1 MPQSIFDYAAS
12 LEKDEATQTIP
23 SIFDYEDSLK
33 QGEYLPPMSIFDY
46 EDINRYGIPVTQSF
60 RELQEKVSKASSLS
74 TESDLEPRADP
85 SILSSFGRGFG
96 AGLLPFG
103 IYEPEMLESPT
114 TSEKVAETF
123 GTVAGSVI
131 PYVLGSLVT
140 GGAALP
146 VLGARTAAAA
156 STLQRIGRAN
166 KQIKRLNKLASGA
179 KGAEKSKYLSRAA
192 SLEKGKSRHLSR
204 FTKMQDEFIEEELKK
219 GLSPSKIS
227 KVARRGFP
235 QASGQLGKIPGYQD
249 FILGLAKTGPKGVK
263 WANAVNRG
271 INNLA
276 TFTAVGQ
283 IYKPLDAS
291 LEERLSGLGSD
302 MIAST
307 VFTAAAMPK
316 IFWSDKAG
324 LRGKAAGRFGEYTG
338 VALAGAFSDLGLN
351 KDMTWE
357 DRIIHGLALMGVHG
371 AGEGLSR
378 VGIKQKAFNAL
389 GELGIAPETSLKLIE
404 GEKVNRLWDAA
415 GAAAEQ
421 KGDIWRSKT
430 NPDNTRFIEKGDMY
444 ESEDGKLFEIKYTDS
459 DTGVDYYRG
468 PNKASV
474 IKQLSK
480 DYYREK
486 RPKEVL
492 EPEASFKL
500 DSEGRLQ
507 YDKIEIKERLRTIA
521 TAEEKAIL
529 KGDVPQHLKNE
540 RAHWE
545 KIKKITERNLKESKK
560 VVTRDAVPEPL
571 PGTRAK
577 LFKDELFNKAVSFVV
592 KHKSINPPLLQRNLK
607 VKYSEAQEL
616 IDKMEKAGIVSKGGT
631 NREVLITKDD
641 WHSGEAFEKLKKEEK
656 VGTRLWDLRTWHSEG
671 SKTSDKSIDKNF
683 YEKYDEY
690 GEFEGLKINIGDN
703 VIVPEYRG
711 RGWGGMERS
720 FDYNKSTS
728 ARVEAVGEKSITE
741 WMKDNPD
748 KFVDKDGVLKY
759 DDSTILLQGLNADPA
774 AKGDVAYYLAK
785 VNRKSDFS
793 NEIADIN
800 REYEFSKKYE
810 EEAKLNKNI
819 LPNYGDTVLFHSVDP
834 DRPFNR
840 SEARRRGKISGHDI
854 DLKPI
859 INDFVIE
866 MQIANYSPKTIE
878 SYKNSLAKYFQFIS
892 DKRNRFHTGEIS
904 RGDVQQFVLH
914 LQDKGHKPASIK
926 TIMGAVKSWHKH
938 QSKNELAS
946 ETILPSI
953 DSITGEKSGISYQY
967 TSEHIKNGEP
977 IYFYIAGPKGRKI
990 RLSKSD
996 ESRVREFY
1004 KDKDSNADPDF
1015 IDKLILRYTGGKGMT
1030 QKEYSE
1036 LPTDGKKQ
1044 IWGEKLIEEKFE
1056 RQYISVAERKD
1067 IIDGVLEK
1075 HFGKEKGIDIPYWKA
1090 KELYG
1095 EKFIKLAEK
1104 AIDKASIKKVGEQ
1117 DPGSPY
1123 KLRMFVRNTQLK
1135 EHYFRDFVKGYG
1147 RKKLIDAQTKNE
1159 VVVPYSVTHGSSKM
1173 SIKKFESIRKAW
1185 DNHIS
1190 QEKGELEK
1198 KLLQVQDTV
1207 NRIESGE
1214 IKEAD
1219 IAKLSTDAPDPSPES
1234 LRFFETSMV
1243 NRNLDDATPMYT
1255 IKLKKWVDGK
1265 KTRKDVMEK
1274 DTKYLFTD
1282 NELLFRTEAEAV
1294 DWARNHWNNP
1304 ESANRILQ
1312 NKLEQS
1318 TAKLERLKPTIV
1330 QTSRSNYE
1338 RKLNDGFKNQNFT
1351 KKAQESL
1358 ISAVIPESGGKIE
1371 NLSEYGIRMISDY
1384 IFHPNLTQTSAEMR
1398 FNLSIN
1404 NSNTHGGRIASG
1416 FRKAWRNMREAV
1428 LPVSNIIQWFDV
1440 PAAREISFRKMKP
1453 FTRTRQSVSGPMTE
1467 AMRDMEHKVGRKI
1480 SGWANP
1486 MKDISKYFSA
1496 FVDEATFGQFMKHKE
1511 FRAFEKEARKLK
1523 IEGLDGIEWLKK
1535 RHKQMMDEVWQV
1547 LVGSNAYIVDS
1558 HGKRRRMARFYN
1570 RKTGKEFNYVDLFKD
1585 PESWDA
1591 QVSSF
1596 LDYAQGKKTKVLD
1609 YVDGELREVSVNKTK
1624 SKVFYEEP
1632 FLHRVVTPR
1641 FKELFSTDE
1650 NSFKM
1655 MSQKIMETDKEI
1667 KLLKGKEKRE
1677 AAEEKARTLQK
1688 MISKPGV
1695 YGQVHS
1701 RVANLPPFIYVKR
1714 VNDRVVDLI
1723 DVSPE
1728 FNHVNNRG
1736 KFYKDGDKITDR
1748 HSIEH
1753 TIDEVIPVY
1762 ENNYG
1767 KVMEQYIMKIP
1778 HFAATSLVYSNRKT
1792 GLIEY
1797 KNLAER
1803 LARETGDRE
1812 AGKFAEEQMELQIHG
1827 QEVGAIEQALRWT
1840 ASKSAIAG
1848 LSFPI
1853 SGIKNAAIGNVM
1865 NATVFTTRDLVG
1877 GLKTILAGGADR
1889 PLKDTSMKNWMDAR
1903 SLTRRIGAEYTSNY
1917 SLFMSE
1923 TPLSGFAQRWIGNFG
1938 GMRTTE
1944 FANRMI
1950 SAVTGQ
1956 VALKNHI
1963 HNFAGIKTPSNKG
1976 ISLAQSRRIL
1986 VDVFEFSPKQ
1996 IERMVGQ
2003 YRAAKERLKDKDMTP
2018 EEKMKLLN
2026 VDYFTNQE
2034 LNQAQQQAH
2043 MITQGSPDLPYVP
2056 YWMGRAW
2063 AKPLTLF
2070 YRIAYRMT
2078 NAVADNVIMPIITDG
2093 NMMPAMKYIGLN
2105 IPVGAGL
2112 YSIYHWALGEERQ
2125 NQFQSM
2131 PAEYLDYF
2139 MKAEGLAIFSNLFD
2153 DYGGFGEAYY
2163 PIPIRNT
2170 EEFLSNVFAWL
2181 KGEKNIGQAADD
2193 GLSSIVAGY
2202 NGWKRFILHHSEDK
2216 KKQMKESRRR
2226 QNHFLDTFFPKEDT
2240 SLDYDDML
2248 TTKTPY
2254 YRALSDVFWSGK
2266 PEYMALEYYAS
2277 LAYVR
2282 DRFMHEQQLSYYVA
2296 ENKARKILKGLISR
2310 QRPIPSSWRKAR
2322 GRKSKYLDYIDN
2334 ITPKQREEE
2343 KVLDSLYLDY
2353 KTMFWKAVNDYRDVY
2368 YKKG

>member
-60 RELQEKVSKASSLS
+60 KELQERVSKASSLS

-103 IYEPEMLESPT
+103 IYEPEMIESPT
-114 TSEKVAETF
+114 TSEKMAETV

-131 PYVLGSLVT
+131 PYVFGSLVT

-156 STLQRIGRAN
+156 STLQRVGRAS

-192 SLEKGKSRHLSR
+192 ALEKGKSRHLSR

-249 FILGLAKTGPKGVK
+249 FILGLAKTGPQGVK

-338 VALAGAFSDLGLN
+338 VFAAGAFSDLGLN

-371 AGEGLSR
+371 AGEGLGR

-389 GELGIAPETSLKLIE
+389 GDLGIAPETRLKLIE
-404 GEKVNRLWDAA
+404 GEKLNRLWDEA
-415 GAAAEQ
+415 GVAAEQ

-459 DTGVDYYRG
+459 DKGVDYYRG

-480 DYYREK
+480 DYYRER

-500 DSEGRLQ
+500 DSEGRLK
-507 YDKIEIKERLRTIA
+507 YDKIEIKEKLRTIA

-529 KGDVPQHLKNE
+529 KGDIPQHLKDE

-545 KIKKITERNLKESKK
+545 KIKKITERNLKESKR

-571 PGTRAK
+571 
-577 LFKDELFNKAVSFVV
+577 E
-592 KHKSINPPLLQRNLK
+592 
-607 VKYSEAQEL
+607 QE
-616 IDKMEKAGIVSKGGT
+616 ITKEKKPEVSK
-631 NREVLITKDD
+631 
-641 WHSGEAFEKLKKEEK
+641 
-656 VGTRLWDLRTWHSEG
+656 RLWDLRTWHSEG

-683 YEKYDEY
+683 YEKYDKY
-690 GEFEGLKINIGDN
+690 GEFEGLKINVGDN

-720 FDYNKSTS
+720 FDYNKSAS

-759 DDSTILLQGLNADPA
+759 DDSTILLQGLNADPG
-774 AKGDVAYYLAK
+774 AKGDVVHYLTK

-793 NEIADIN
+793 NEIIDIN

-810 EEAKLNKNI
+810 EEAKLNRNI

-834 DRPFNR
+834 NKPFNR
-840 SEARRRGKISGHDI
+840 SEARRLGKTSGHDI
-854 DLKPI
+854 NLKPI
-859 INDFVIE
+859 IGDFIDSIR
-866 MQIANYSPKTIE
+866 IANYSPKTIE
-878 SYKNSLAKYFQFIS
+878 SYKNSLAKYFQFLS
-892 DKRNRFHTGEIS
+892 DKRNRMNTGEIS
-904 RGDVQQFVLH
+904 QGDVQQFALH
-914 LQDKGHKPASIK
+914 LQDKGHKPASIE
-926 TIMGAVKSWHKH
+926 TIMGAVKSWHKFK
-938 QSKNELAS
+938 SMEELSPEPILAS
-946 ETILPSI
+946 T
-953 DSITGEKSGISYQY
+953 DAITGEKSGIRYQY

-977 IYFYIAGPKGRKI
+977 VYFYIAGPKGGKI
-990 RLSKSD
+990 KLSKSD
-996 ESRVREFY
+996 EARVREFY
-1004 KDKDSNADPDF
+1004 KDKDSVSNPDF
-1015 IDKLILRYTGGKGMT
+1015 IDELILKYTAGKGMT

-1056 RQYISVAERKD
+1056 KQYISMAERKN

-1095 EKFIKLAEK
+1095 EKFVKLAEK
-1104 AIDKASIKKVGEQ
+1104 AIDKASIKKVGEK

-1123 KLRMFVRNTQLK
+1123 KLRMFVRHGQLN

-1147 RKKLIDAQTKNE
+1147 RKKLIDAKTQKE

-1173 SIKKFESIRKAW
+1173 SIKKFESIRGAW

-1190 QEKGELEK
+1190 KEKGELEK

-1214 IKEAD
+1214 IKEVD
-1219 IAKLSTDAPDPSPES
+1219 IAKLSTDALDPSPES
-1234 LRFFETSMV
+1234 LRHFETSMV
-1243 NRNLDDATPMYT
+1243 NRNLDDATPMYK

-1265 KTRKDVMEK
+1265 KTKDDVMEK
-1274 DTKYLFTD
+1274 DSKYLFTD
-1282 NELLFRTEAEAV
+1282 NELLFRTESEAI

-1312 NKLEQS
+1312 NKLEQA
-1318 TAKLERLKPTIV
+1318 TAKLERLKPTTV
-1330 QTSRSNYE
+1330 QMSRSNYE
-1338 RKLNDGFKNQNFT
+1338 RKLNKGFKNQNFT

-1358 ISAVIPESGGKIE
+1358 ISAVIPESGGKVE
-1371 NLSEYGIRMISDY
+1371 NLSEYGIRMVSDY
-1384 IFHPNLTQTSAEMR
+1384 IFDPNLTQTSAEMR

-1404 NSNTHGGRIASG
+1404 NSNTYGGRIASG
-1416 FRKAWRNMREAV
+1416 FRKVWRDMREAA

-1440 PAAREISFRKMKP
+1440 PSAREISFRKMKP

-1480 SGWANP
+1480 SGWSNP

-1535 RHKQMMDEVWQV
+1535 RHKEMMDEVWQV

-1570 RKTGKEFNYVDLFKD
+1570 RKTGKEFNYVDLLKD

-1609 YVDGELREVSVNKTK
+1609 YVNGELREVSINKTK

-1632 FLHRVVTPR
+1632 FLHRVVTQR

-1767 KVMEQYIMKIP
+1767 KVMEQYIKKIP
-1778 HFAATSLVYSNRKT
+1778 HFAATSLVYGNRKT

-1797 KNLAER
+1797 ENLADR
-1803 LARETGDRE
+1803 LARETGDPE
-1812 AGKFAEEQMELQIHG
+1812 AGKFAKEQMELQIHG
-1827 QEVGAIEQALRWT
+1827 QEVGAVEEALRWT

-1877 GLKTILAGGADR
+1877 GLKTILTGGADR

-1903 SLTRRIGAEYTSNY
+1903 SLTRRIGAEYTTNY

-1923 TPLSGFAQRWIGNFG
+1923 TPLSGFAQRFIGNLG

-1963 HNFAGIKTPSNKG
+1963 HNFAGIKTPSNRG
-1976 ISLAQSRRIL
+1976 VSLSQSRRIL

-2003 YRAAKERLKDKDMTP
+2003 YRAAKERLENKDMTP
-2018 EEKMKLLN
+2018 EEKMQALN

-2043 MITQGSPDLPYVP
+2043 MVTQGSPDLPYVP

-2139 MKAEGLAIFSNLFD
+2139 LKAEGLAIFSNLFN
-2153 DYGGFGEAYY
+2153 DYGGFGESYY

-2170 EEFLSNVFAWL
+2170 KEFLSNVVASF

-2193 GLSSIVAGY
+2193 GLSNIVAGY
-2202 NGWKRFILHHSEDK
+2202 NGWKRVILNLSGDK

-2226 QNHFLDTFFPKEDT
+2226 QNNFLDTFFPKEDT

-2334 ITPKQREEE
+2334 ITPNQIEEE